1 VIIFDNVMTDEPRRY
16 SLIEMTLPDRE
27 KYDYLNLDS
36 VLNTMFSVTTAE
48 KRLDLNSLNRDRRM
62 LRNNYIY
69 DINTRLIEYFRR

>member
-1 VIIFDNVMTDEPRRY
+1 MIISDNVMTDEPRRY
-16 SLIEMTLPDRE
+16 SLIEITLPDRE

-48 KRLDLNSLNRDRRM
+48 KRLDLKSLNRDRRM